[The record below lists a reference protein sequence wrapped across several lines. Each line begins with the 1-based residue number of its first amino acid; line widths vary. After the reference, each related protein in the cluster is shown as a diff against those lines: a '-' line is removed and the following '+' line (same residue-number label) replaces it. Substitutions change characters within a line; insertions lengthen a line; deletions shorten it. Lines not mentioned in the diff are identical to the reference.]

1 MKVPFSLRRDM
12 SEEMLDAIAAA
23 VDEAES
29 RTSGEVHVHI
39 VHNLL
44 PLEKPRDRAVRTFQR
59 LHIDQTRNRN
69 GVLVFVA
76 MKKRDFE
83 IVADEGIHQ
92 KVSAEVW
99 DEIAEVIAERI
110 DHDGFA
116 EGISAGIQKIGE
128 VLAKHF
134 PPSEDDTN
142 ELPNR
147 PSLG

>member
-1 MKVPFSLRRDM
+1 MKVPWRLRRDM
-12 SEEMLDAIAAA
+12 SEEVLDAIVAA

-29 RTSGEVHVHI
+29 RTSGEVHVHVI
-39 VHNLL
+39 HNLL
-44 PLEKPRDRAVRTFQR
+44 PLEKPRDRAVRTFHR
-59 LHIDQTRNRN
+59 LRIDQTRNHI

-76 MKKRDFE
+76 MKKRCFE
-83 IVADEGIHQ
+83 IVADEGIDQ
-92 KVSAEVW
+92 KVGAEVW

-116 EGISAGIQKIGE
+116 EGISAGIQKIGD

-142 ELPNR
+142 ELPDR